1 MALTVVFEAAGMTKQ
16 QYDTV
21 MDELARQG
29 ESKPNGRTM
38 HIASEQPG
46 GWLVVEVWDTPEHFH
61 SFAGKLVPVLQG
73 AGVTPPEPRELPT
86 HNVIA
91 G

>member
-16 QYDTV
+16 QYDQV
-21 MDELARQG
+21 MSDLATQG
-29 ESKPNGRTM
+29 ESEPEGRTA
-38 HIASEQPG
+38 HIASEMPG
-46 GWLVVEVWDTPEHFH
+46 GWLVVDVWDTPEQFH
-61 SFAGKLVPVLQG
+61 SFAGKLIPVLQG
-73 AGVTPPEPRELPT
+73 AGVTPPEPRVLPT